1 MVNSTLDMRDAFFK
15 SLYTIAKNDKSV
27 MLLSNDFGAPS
38 LDIFRKELAAQYL
51 NCGISEQNMI
61 SVAAGLALS
70 EKKVYIY
77 GILPFV
83 TLRCLEQI
91 KIDLCKMKL
100 PVVIVGV
107 GAGYA
112 YESAGPTHHGID
124 DIGIM
129 RMLEHLTI
137 LNASDSILAENFA
150 EYSYR
155 THLPMYIRFDRGR
168 TPLLY
173 SEKTVQ
179 LEKGLAMVCE
189 GGDICIVST
198 GLMTNTANEVAENL
212 KKHSISSAVIDCFCL
227 KPFNSSLFLE
237 KTKKFSKIIT
247 LEEHLIDGGLG
258 SIICETMADNA
269 ICKPIKRI
277 AIPNN
282 KAYTYS
288 PRHSLKEYFGWDL
301 ESLTQTILKFSSNG
315 KQ

>member
-1 MVNSTLDMRDAFFK
+1 MESFGWDVITIDGHNFEDIFNAFNYVHDHQIHKPIAIIAHTIKGKGISLWKTTRLACPHAKRNRSKKLEKNYYGVKMVNSTLDMRDAFFK

-38 LDIFRKELAAQYL
+38 LDIFRKELASQYL

-137 LNASDSILAENFA
+137 LNRLIP
-150 EYSYR
+150 YWR
-155 THLPMYIRFDRGR
+155 R
-168 TPLLY
+168 
-173 SEKTVQ
+173 
-179 LEKGLAMVCE
+179 
-189 GGDICIVST
+189 ICRVFLS
-198 GLMTNTANEVAENL
+198 
-212 KKHSISSAVIDCFCL
+212 HSFTDV
-227 KPFNSSLFLE
+227 
-237 KTKKFSKIIT
+237 
-247 LEEHLIDGGLG
+247 
-258 SIICETMADNA
+258 
-269 ICKPIKRI
+269 
-277 AIPNN
+277 
-282 KAYTYS
+282 Y
-288 PRHSLKEYFGWDL
+288 
-301 ESLTQTILKFSSNG
+301 
-315 KQ
+315 